1 MESSSLRILPFA
13 FRHSDI
19 PTFRHSAF
27 LHSDFPAFGPPVHD
41 APLSPTT
48 HFSPPRCTSH
58 PHHSCVASSF
68 HLIPCNSR
76 QRRISHHSDTC
87 VASPLVLDYPASP
100 ATTQLSPLRQLRRV
114 PDRGWGA
121 RQTFRFAPSLPR
133 LTARAPPVHE
143 ATGGHGFARP
153 PLPPHGNRTH
163 YSSQVSPSSSPR
175 AQNLLFCSHQ
185 ELFIAIRE
193 QIPRFC
199 SHQEHF
205 LAVREQFPRFCS
217 HQEHFLAIREQI
229 PHFCSRRASFL
240 TIREQIPRFCSH
252 QEHFLAIREHY
263 RRFCARGPSILL
275 FREQDR

>member
-1 MESSSLRILPFA
+1 MTDKSIGLGVILSSYPAIRIPT

-19 PTFRHSAF
+19 PTFRHSA
-27 LHSDFPAFGPPVHD
+27 LPS
-41 APLSPTT
+41 TT
-48 HFSPPRCTSH
+48 HLYRLRRTSH
-58 PHHSCVASSF
+58 PHHSCVASTF
-68 HLIPCNSR
+68 HLIPCNPR

-87 VASPLVLDYPASP
+87 VASPLVLDYPESP
-100 ATTQLSPLRQLRRV
+100 ARTQLSPLRQLRRV

-153 PLPPHGNRTH
+153 PLPTHGSRIH

-185 ELFIAIRE
+185 ELFIAVREQIPRFCSYQEPFLAVRE

-205 LAVREQFPRFCS
+205 LAVRE
-217 HQEHFLAIREQI
+217 HN
-229 PHFCSRRASFL
+229 
-240 TIREQIPRFCSH
+240 
-252 QEHFLAIREHY
+252 

-275 FREQDR
+275 YREQDR